1 MNPFTSPINFRQIF
15 ATPALWAFLAAIAA
29 FKYPLLGWPLLA
41 VCVACFYW
49 AFRASFVSQS
59 YVHFLGGIL
68 LFGTSAGIAFVLLA
82 CVLLGEEYS
91 ALRGSGGI
99 LPVMAGLLWLAG
111 WFCFFY
117 FRQYRKDWRDFQV
130 QRQNR
135 FLDATDNRIAWRGKS
150 RAAAPAR
157 VSLFIGAGIAAMTIA
172 GVFLGKEHVQ
182 TAVATLSTI
191 GIPVLLLGYGMHVII
206 GLLEL
211 RKVERSTGTRFL
223 LPHLDDVQRIRA
235 QYWIARLFNPELRAI
250 HRVQAAASKTRAKRT

>member
-1 MNPFTSPINFRQIF
+1 MNSFTSPINFRQIF
-15 ATPALWAFLAAIAA
+15 ATPALWAFIAAIAA

-49 AFRASFVSQS
+49 AFRAAFVSRS
-59 YVHFLGGIL
+59 YVYFLGGIL
-68 LFGTSAGIAFVLLA
+68 LFGAGAGIAFVLLA

-91 ALRGSGGI
+91 GLRGSGGI
-99 LPVMAGLLWLAG
+99 LPIIAGLLWLAG

-117 FRQYRKDWRDFQV
+117 FRQYRKDWRDFQA

-157 VSLFIGAGIAAMTIA
+157 VSLFVGAGIAAMTIA

-191 GIPVLLLGYGMHVII
+191 GIPVLLLGYGMHVVI

-211 RKVERSTGTRFL
+211 RKIERSTGIRFL

-250 HRVQAAASKTRAKRT
+250 HRVQAAASKARAKRT